1 MQGCVEQVTEESKMS
16 KSPYEVRLDLLQMA
30 KDNLDKQYQMNLD
43 LAWKAFEANKELYKE
58 AEKYMP
64 KMITPEE
71 IIKQAEKLQGFIN
84 KK

>member
-1 MQGCVEQVTEESKMS
+1 MS

-30 KDNLDKQYQMNLD
+30 KDMLDKQYQMSMD
-43 LAWKAFEANKELYKE
+43 IAWKTIETNKEMYKD

-64 KMITPEE
+64 KMFTSEE
-71 IIKQAEKLQGFIN
+71 IINQAEKLQEFIN